1 MTIMQADAGH
11 YSRVA
16 RWLHWL
22 MALMIIGNLAGGLL
36 SDVAPAVI
44 MPLHKASGI
53 TLLFLTLL
61 RFGWR
66 LTHRPPAFPA
76 SMANWER
83 WASTIAHNA
92 LYALMILV
100 PLTGWLMSSAGSRPL
115 TWFGLFDIPKL
126 PVEQSEAFGEMMS
139 ERHEVLAFAMIGLL
153 VIHIAAA
160 LRHHYVKRDGMLARM
175 LG

>member
-1 MTIMQADAGH
+1 MGVMQADAGQ

-16 RWLHWL
+16 RWLHWGL
-22 MALMIIGNLAGGLL
+22 ALLIFGNLAGGFLH
-36 SDVAPAVI
+36 DVDPRTIVPI
-44 MPLHKASGI
+44 HKATGI
-53 TLLFLTLL
+53 TILFLTLL

-66 LTHRPPAFPA
+66 LTHRPPPYPA
-76 SMANWER
+76 TMANWER

-100 PLTGWLMSSAGSRPL
+100 PLSGWVMASGSEWPISF
-115 TWFGLFDIPKL
+115 FGLFDIPKF
-126 PVEQSEAFGEMMS
+126 PVEQSEAFVEMME
-139 ERHEVLAFAMIGLL
+139 ERHEMLAFAMIGLL

-160 LRHHYVKRDGMLARM
+160 LRHHFVQKDGVLARM